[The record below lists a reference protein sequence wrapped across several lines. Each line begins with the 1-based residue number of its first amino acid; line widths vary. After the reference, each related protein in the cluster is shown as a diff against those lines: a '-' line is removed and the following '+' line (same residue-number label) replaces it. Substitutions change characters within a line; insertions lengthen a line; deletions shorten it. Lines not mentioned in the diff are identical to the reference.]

1 MDRTPHEMPNT
12 CDACSEA
19 RTHTHANTH
28 LGPSAR
34 ERALFL
40 ICCAVAARA
49 KYCLR
54 GRWHCGGCDDFDL
67 CAACYAAYGPPL
79 PLPLPLDAEL
89 LLSLAP
95 LPAPPRWAHAHPRE
109 GFTLEEAP
117 SAEEEEDCA
126 AADAAADAAAEMDA
140 AAAADADAGA
150 DAPQLAADAPVDAPD
165 GGGEAETARALAPA
179 FEAERVEG
187 DASGGGA

>member
-1 MDRTPHEMPNT
+1 
-12 CDACSEA
+12 
-19 RTHTHANTH
+19 
-28 LGPSAR
+28 
-34 ERALFL
+34 
-40 ICCAVAARA
+40 VQ
-49 KYCLR
+49 YCLR

-67 CAACYAAYGPPL
+67 CAACYAAHGPPL
-79 PLPLPLDAEL
+79 PLPPLPLLPSLSSLSPPPLDAQL

-126 AADAAADAAAEMDA
+126 AADAAADAEI
-140 AAAADADAGA
+140 ADAGADA
-150 DAPQLAADAPVDAPD
+150 DAPQLAADAPPADAPD
-165 GGGEAETARALAPA
+165 GGEEETARALAPA